1 MYDISLYGHLTRDII
16 FEDFDRKDSIGSIA
30 NVWSTLVQINPSL
43 KINLQPTSIGQA
55 LIYVDKETSIRVS
68 KPQLNLKT
76 KLPDIKESKWNHIL
90 YVNNLPDTSFIKNIN
105 SGVISYDISVG
116 KQIDVELLKY
126 VDYLF
131 ISDEDMFT
139 DFDSLCNLTKGW
151 VILHHKTGSISSN
164 KNNKIVINTE
174 EIDNVNVL
182 GAGDIYISH
191 FIVNM
196 LRNIQ
201 IKNSLQM
208 AHDDTYKTL
217 LERKV

>member
-1 MYDISLYGHLTRDII
+1 M
-16 FEDFDRKDSIGSIA
+16 
-30 NVWSTLVQINPSL
+30 
-43 KINLQPTSIGQA
+43 
-55 LIYVDKETSIRVS
+55 
-68 KPQLNLKT
+68 
-76 KLPDIKESKWNHIL
+76 
-90 YVNNLPDTSFIKNIN
+90 
-105 SGVISYDISVG
+105 
-116 KQIDVELLKY
+116 ELLKY

-174 EIDNVNVL
+174 EIDKVNVL